1 MGSDTNF
8 RRAAFLDRDG
18 VINVDLGYVVRQA
31 DFRFVPGVLEAART
45 LAERGFALVV
55 ITNQSGIARGLYT
68 ADDFHR
74 LTRWM
79 RERFAEAGAPLAGVY
94 FCPHH
99 PTEGQGAY
107 RVNCTCRKPAPG
119 MLLAAAHELGLDLS
133 RSVLFGDR
141 RSDLEAAYAAGVP
154 QRVLLGTDGRGE
166 PDDNEDG
173 GLATAR
179 FRSLAD
185 AVNSPQL
192 AASLDEAARTCRP

>member
-18 VINVDLGYVVRQA
+18 VINVDLGYVARQE
-31 DFRFVPGVLEAART
+31 DFHFVPGALEAARE
-45 LAERGFALVV
+45 LARRGFALVV
-55 ITNQSGIARGLYT
+55 ITNQSGIARGMYT
-68 ADDFHR
+68 EEDFRR

-79 RERFAEAGAPLAGVY
+79 REQFRQSGAPLAGVY

-99 PTEGQGAY
+99 PTEGHGRY

-119 MLLAAAHELGLDLS
+119 MLLAAAHELGLDLA
-133 RSVLFGDR
+133 RSVLFGDK
-141 RSDLEAAYAAGVP
+141 RSDLEAAHAAGVP
-154 QRVLLGTDGRGE
+154 QRILLGTDGRLDPRDE
-166 PDDNEDG
+166 DDG

-185 AVNSPQL
+185 AVRSPLL
-192 AASLDEAARTCRP
+192 AELLHEAARA

>member
-1 MGSDTNF
+1 MT

-18 VINVDLGYVVRQA
+18 VINVDLGYVVRQE
-31 DFRFVPGVLEAART
+31 DFHFVPGTLEAARA

-68 ADDFHR
+68 TEDFEK

-79 RERFAEAGAPLAGVY
+79 REQFRAAGAPLAGVY

-99 PTEGQGAY
+99 PTEGQGQY

-119 MLLAAAHELGLDLS
+119 MLLAAAHELGLDLA
-133 RSVLFGDR
+133 RSVLFGDK
-141 RSDLEAAYAAGVP
+141 RSDLEAAHAAGVP
-154 QRVLLGTDGRGE
+154 QRILLGTDGQLDPSDE
-166 PDDNEDG
+166 DDG

-179 FRSLAD
+179 FRSLLD
-185 AVNSPQL
+185 AVRSPAL
-192 AASLDEAARTCRP
+192 TDLLDEAARA

>member
-1 MGSDTNF
+1 MK

-18 VINVDLGYVVRQA
+18 VINVDLGYVVRQE
-31 DFRFVPGVLEAART
+31 DFHFVPGTLEAARV
-45 LAERGFALVV
+45 LADRGFALVV
-55 ITNQSGIARGLYT
+55 ITNQSGIARGLYSV
-68 ADDFHR
+68 DDFQR

-99 PTEGQGAY
+99 PTEGQGQY

-119 MLLAAAHELGLDLS
+119 MLLAAAHELGLDLA

-141 RSDLEAAYAAGVP
+141 RSDLEAAHAAGVP
-154 QRVLLGTDGRGE
+154 HRVLLGTDGRLD
-166 PDDNEDG
+166 PDDEEDG

-185 AVNSPQL
+185 AVRSPLL
-192 AASLDEAARTCRP
+192 ADLLDEAARA

>member
-1 MGSDTNF
+1 MVSDPNF
-8 RRAAFLDRDG
+8 LRRAAFLDRDG
-18 VINVDLGYVVRQA
+18 VINVDLGYVVRQE
-31 DFRFVPGVLEAART
+31 DFHFVPGVLEAARI
-45 LAERGFALVV
+45 LADRGFALVV

-68 ADDFHR
+68 VDDFQR

-99 PTEGQGAY
+99 PTEGRGAY
-107 RVNCTCRKPAPG
+107 RVDCTCRKPAPG
-119 MLLAAAHELGLDLS
+119 MLRAAAHELGLDLA

-141 RSDLEAAYAAGVP
+141 RSDLEAAHAAGVP
-154 QRVLLGTDGRGE
+154 QRVLLGTDGRLDPRDE
-166 PDDNEDG
+166 DDG

-185 AVNSPQL
+185 AVRSPLL
-192 AASLDEAARTCRP
+192 ADLIDEAARA